1 MIMTEGLNFTG
12 IPADKFQKNV
22 RIVFMRIILSRC
34 VIVDVWL
41 KRSFYTTGCEKHIAT
56 FAIRLIKHFSSTGKH
71 VFIPSDKMWQI
82 RHFQYIKIQTW
93 LRGLGDKQKKLNREK
108 TNETTELLFII
119 VEQRK
124 ARGAICLELNELG
137 EMRYSSP
144 INICEQFF
152 DSQTRCEFWQEN
164 ENRFCRL
171 TCFNTFGLF
180 GPHSL
185 AQ

>member
-56 FAIRLIKHFSSTGKH
+56 FAIRLIKHLSSTGKH

-93 LRGLGDKQKKLNREK
+93 LRGLGNRQKKSHRKK

-119 VEQRK
+119 VEQRGFYTTGCDEHI
-124 ARGAICLELNELG
+124 ATFAIRLIKHF
-137 EMRYSSP
+137 SSTGKHKHVFRP
-144 INICEQFF
+144 SDEC
-152 DSQTRCEFWQEN
+152 
-164 ENRFCRL
+164 
-171 TCFNTFGLF
+171 GK
-180 GPHSL
+180 
-185 AQ
+185 